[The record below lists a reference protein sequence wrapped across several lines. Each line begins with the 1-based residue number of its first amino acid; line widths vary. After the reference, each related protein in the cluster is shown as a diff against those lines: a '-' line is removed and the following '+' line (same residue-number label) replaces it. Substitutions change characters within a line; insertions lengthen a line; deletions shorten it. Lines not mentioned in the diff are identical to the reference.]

1 MSKKAWEAAQYA
13 ETVRQ
18 YIEYCESIG
27 DVDSLKILKQF
38 EEAKSL
44 FFLPIFIFRIFR
56 RIKDRVPPISKS
68 DTIQKQFWLF

>member
-27 DVDSLKILKQF
+27 DIDSLKILKQF
-38 EEAKSL
+38 EEAEKASFFCPSL
-44 FFLPIFIFRIFR
+44 FSENSDEFRI
-56 RIKDRVPPISKS
+56 
-68 DTIQKQFWLF
+68 